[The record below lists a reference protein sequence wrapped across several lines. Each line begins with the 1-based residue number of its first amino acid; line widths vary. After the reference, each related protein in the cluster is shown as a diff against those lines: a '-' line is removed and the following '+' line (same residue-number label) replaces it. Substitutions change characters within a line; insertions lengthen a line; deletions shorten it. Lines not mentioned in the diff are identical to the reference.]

1 MEIGLRRVSALVV
14 ACFEVVRVRV
24 VDVLRV
30 FVENL
35 EFQEV
40 DALLEEIDVSEM
52 FEVKNELGPCS
63 V

>member
-14 ACFEVVRVRV
+14 ARFEVVRVRV